1 MQLTV
6 FNGSPRGRKSNSK
19 IILDQ
24 FLSGFEATPGN
35 SFELHYL
42 NRLKET
48 EHFVQAYAEAETVLI
63 AHPLYTDSMPA
74 IVKAF
79 IEDLESLSGKEGNPT
94 LGLIIQSGFV
104 AAIHSR
110 YVERYWEKFSRRLG
124 SRYLGT
130 IIKGGCE
137 PLHRSEKQFQK
148 VLDGFYELGKDFGET
163 GQFNEKMVKKLAEPE
178 KISTLMRL
186 IVQLVWKVSGNGY
199 WDDWLKE
206 NEAYEKSFAQPY
218 VDTK

>member
-35 SFELHYL
+35 GYELHYL
-42 NRLKET
+42 NRLKDT
-48 EHFVQAYAEAETVLI
+48 EHFVQAFAEAETVLI
-63 AHPLYTDSMPA
+63 AHPLYTDAMPA

-79 IEDLESLSGKEGNPT
+79 IEELELLSGKEGNPT
-94 LGLIIQSGFV
+94 LGLIVQSGFV
-104 AAIHSR
+104 AAAHSR
-110 YVERYWEKFSRRLG
+110 YVERYWVKFSRRMG

-137 PLHRSEKQFQK
+137 PLHRGEIQFKK
-148 VLDGFYELGKDFGET
+148 VLKSFYALGRDFGET
-163 GQFNEKMVKKLAEPE
+163 GQFDQKMVAELAEPE
-178 KISTLMRL
+178 KIPTMMRL
-186 IVQLVWKVSGNGY
+186 IVQLVWRITGNGY

-206 NEAYEKSFAQPY
+206 NEAYEKSFARPY
-218 VDTK
+218 TE

>member
-35 SFELHYL
+35 SYELHYL
-42 NRLKET
+42 NRLKDT
-48 EHFVQAYAEAETVLI
+48 ENFVQAFAEAETVLI
-63 AHPLYTDSMPA
+63 AHPLYTDAMPA
-74 IVKAF
+74 IVKDF
-79 IEDLESLSGKEGNPT
+79 IEQLEPFVRRESNPT
-94 LGLIIQSGFV
+94 LGFIVQSGFV
-104 AAIHSR
+104 AAAHSR

-137 PLHRSEKQFQK
+137 PLHRGEKQFQK
-148 VLDGFYELGKDFGET
+148 VLKSFYELGKDFGET
-163 GQFNEKMVKKLAEPE
+163 GQFDKKLVAKLAEPE
-178 KISTLMRL
+178 KIPTMMRL
-186 IVQLVWKVSGNGY
+186 IVQLVWKITGNGY

-206 NEAYEKSFAQPY
+206 NEAYERSFARPY
-218 VDTK
+218 TE

>member
-24 FLSGFEATPGN
+24 FLEGFVSNPKN
-35 SFELHYL
+35 SYELCYL
-42 NRLKET
+42 NRLNDT
-48 EHFVQAYAEAETVLI
+48 ENFVRAFAEAETDLL
-63 AHPLYTDSMPA
+63 AHPLYTDAMPA

-79 IEDLESLSGKEGNPT
+79 IEELEPLSGQAGNPT

-104 AAIHSR
+104 SAAHSR

-130 IIKGGCE
+130 VIKGGCE
-137 PLHRSEKQFQK
+137 PLHRGEKQFK
-148 VLDGFYELGKDFGET
+148 KILEGFHDLGIDFGET
-163 GQFNEKMVKKLAEPE
+163 GQFNQKMVAELAKPE
-178 KISTLMRL
+178 KIPTLMRV
-186 IVQLVWKVSGNGY
+186 IIQLVWRVAGNGY
-199 WDDWLKE
+199 FDDWLKE
-206 NEAYEKSFAQPY
+206 NNAYERSFARPY
-218 VDTK
+218 TE

>member
-35 SFELHYL
+35 SYELHYL
-42 NRLKET
+42 NRLKDT
-48 EHFVQAYAEAETVLI
+48 EDFVQAFGEAETVLL
-63 AHPLYTDSMPA
+63 AHPLYTDAMPA

-79 IEDLESLSGKEGNPT
+79 IEDLEPLSGKEGNPT
-94 LGLIIQSGFV
+94 LGLIVQSGFV
-104 AAIHSR
+104 AAAHSR

-137 PLHRSEKQFQK
+137 GLHRGEKQFQK
-148 VLDGFYELGKDFGET
+148 VLKSFYELGKDFGET
-163 GQFNEKMVKKLAEPE
+163 GQFDQKLVEELAEPE

-199 WDDWLKE
+199 WDGWLKE
-206 NEAYEKSFAQPY
+206 NEAYERSFAQPY
-218 VDTK
+218 VDRT

>member
-24 FLSGFEATPGN
+24 FLRGFEVTPGN
-35 SFELHYL
+35 SYDLYYL
-42 NRLKET
+42 YHLKDT
-48 EHFVQAYAEAETVLI
+48 ERFVQAFGEAETVVL
-63 AHPLYTDSMPA
+63 AHPLYTDAMPA

-79 IEDLESLSGKEGNPT
+79 IEQLQPYRGRDNNPT
-94 LGLIIQSGFV
+94 IGFIVQSGFV
-104 AAIHSR
+104 EAAHSR
-110 YVERYWEKFSRRLG
+110 YVERYWQKLSKRLG

-137 PLHRSEKQFQK
+137 GLHRGEKQFQK
-148 VLDGFYELGKDFGET
+148 VLESFYELGKAFGET
-163 GQFNEKMVKKLAEPE
+163 GQFDEKMVQELAGPE
-178 KISTLMRL
+178 KLSSMMRL
-186 IVQLVWKVSGNGY
+186 IIQLVWKISGNGY

-206 NEAYEKSFAQPY
+206 NDAYERSFAQPY
-218 VDTK
+218 EE

>member
-35 SFELHYL
+35 SYELHYL
-42 NRLKET
+42 NRIRDT
-48 EHFVQAYAEAETVLI
+48 EDFVQAFGEAETVLL
-63 AHPLYTDSMPA
+63 AHPLYTDAMPA
-74 IVKAF
+74 IVKHF
-79 IEDLESLSGKEGNPT
+79 IEQLEPNVGRESNPT
-94 LGLIIQSGFV
+94 LGFIVQSGFV
-104 AAIHSR
+104 AATHSR
-110 YVERYWEKFSRRLG
+110 YVERYWVKFSRRMG

-137 PLHRSEKQFQK
+137 PLHRGEKQFQK
-148 VLDGFYELGKDFGET
+148 VLKGFYALGQDFGET
-163 GQFNEKMVKKLAEPE
+163 GQFDQKMVAELAEPE
-178 KISTLMRL
+178 KIPTMMRL
-186 IVQLVWKVSGNGY
+186 IVQLIWKITGNGY

-206 NEAYEKSFAQPY
+206 NDAYERSFARPY
-218 VDTK
+218 VDKT

>member
-24 FLSGFEATPGN
+24 FLAGFEATPGN
-35 SFELHYL
+35 SYELHYL
-42 NRLKET
+42 NRLNDIDR
-48 EHFVQAYAEAETVLI
+48 FVLAYGEAETVLLT
-63 AHPLYTDSMPA
+63 HPLYTDAMPA
-74 IVKAF
+74 IVKDF
-79 IEDLESLSGKEGNPT
+79 IEHLEPFVGKESNPT
-94 LGLIIQSGFV
+94 IGFIVQSGFV
-104 AAIHSR
+104 AAAHSR
-110 YVERYWEKFSRRLG
+110 YVERYWEKLSRRLD
-124 SRYLGT
+124 SPYLGT

-137 PLHRSEKQFQK
+137 PLHRSEKQFKK
-148 VLDGFYELGKDFGET
+148 VLDGFFELGKDFGET

-186 IVQLVWKVSGNGY
+186 IVQLVWKISGNGY

-206 NEAYEKSFAQPY
+206 NEAYEKSFARPY
-218 VDTK
+218 TE